1 MKKFFTLTMLL
12 VAAIAVNAQNRTWD
26 FTNWS
31 ATTKAALTADDD
43 TNGGERWTSVEKKDG
58 SGETDDNCFWWNM
71 TGAAELTT
79 MADGSNA
86 VAIAETAGLTFECAQ
101 RSLALAIN
109 YQTAWDGMGPYA
121 GPSYLWIGGS
131 SNKITIPSVKKGSKI
146 TMEVESHKPSEGRGM
161 SLSVNG
167 TKIQIESGSETPKEK
182 TTCTWIIPTDIA
194 TEDKVDVVATN
205 SKGCHI
211 YTISVNEDA
220 PAVDGAKIAF
230 FYDSSYPNYTLDAD
244 VSYQMLAN
252 NEFFSNTTVEGID
265 VTKDMS
271 AIDRDSLC
279 KFSIVVISGAIS
291 ADNAFANTLKQAI
304 AYTPILNLGTNLYKT
319 WGLGNAVATSTAALT
334 VSESNRTHSLFI
346 PQTQNEELIDENG
359 NLPMLTEGTLSG
371 VAFDEGSYFAA
382 DEVIA
387 TADGNT
393 AIHIHNAARNAYMLL
408 PYGDK
413 TGLAEATM
421 YDILTNAATLLNN
434 SKQSVPTAG
443 APAFT
448 EIYNNL
454 NTDVKVTSSTS
465 NAKIYYTV
473 VAPGNEATDP
483 SAESTPYTGP
493 VNITE
498 AGSII
503 SAIAYA
509 DGYNPSEITRDT
521 VETFVTSAS
530 PEVQVAYE
538 EGKTTV
544 TLVNKEEGA
553 TVYYSINGS
562 LTPIECGVYTE
573 PFTVSH
579 HVTLTAFAG
588 EVEGKKQSEP
598 VVKEINVTGEKIRI
612 DEMASFDANK
622 ADWACG
628 ESKVKYYTDGKK
640 NGYNFYEVEE
650 STVTGS
656 EGQDSTVYTIIGPA
670 NKVSAHN
677 PGNGWIAK
685 SFGQGMLWERL
696 TVNADIDNTNEA
708 GRYRAET
715 AFDVGATDDCISFG
729 NVRKSDGANNDPYSG
744 SLYSTQKF
752 QGPFDIVTW
761 VGNASS
767 SNIPKAEIY
776 VSTDTL
782 DEANWVKVDT
792 LVFAKTQRWIKKNI
806 VSYEGTDEVF
816 VKLQPQFS
824 SVQVYNIKIMYAGE
838 KSEEYVTG
846 IEDVNTGSAAA
857 GNVVRTVVYNINGTQ
872 IAKPAK
878 GINII
883 REVYANGQSKTR
895 KVVVR

>member
-1 MKKFFTLTMLL
+1 MSKL
-12 VAAIAVNAQNRTWD
+12 AADMAENEG
-26 FTNWS
+26 S
-31 ATTKAALTADDD
+31 
-43 TNGGERWTSVEKKDG
+43 RWTHVEKDTG
-58 SGETDDNCFWWNM
+58 VGDTGGNCYWWNKS
-71 TGAAELTT
+71 GKVELATLV
-79 MADGSNA
+79 GG
-86 VAIAETAGLTFECAQ
+86 VEEIIPETAGLLFGSERA

-109 YQTAWDGMGPYA
+109 YQTSFDGAAGPFN
-121 GPSYLWIGGS
+121 GPSYVWVGS
-131 SNKITIPSVKKGSKI
+131 KSQTVTIPAVKPGARI
-146 TMEVESHKPSEGRGM
+146 TVEVESHKVTEGRGFSM
-161 SLSVNG
+161 TVNG
-167 TKIQIESGSETPKEK
+167 TKVAIEQGSEKPIEL
-182 TTCTWIIPTDIA
+182 TTCVWTVPADITEPT
-194 TEDKVDVVATN
+194 VDVVLTN
-205 SKGCHI
+205 SNGSHI
-211 YTISVNEDA
+211 YSIDVNEDA
-220 PAVDGAKIAF
+220 PAVDGAKIAY
-230 FYDSSYPNYTLDAD
+230 FYDSTYPNYTLENDMLN
-244 VSYQMLAN
+244 QMLSG
-252 NEFFSNTTVEGID
+252 NEFFANTTVENID
-265 VTKDMS
+265 VAGDLS

-279 KFSIVVISGAIS
+279 KFDVVVLSSAIKG
-291 ADNAFANTLKQAI
+291 DNAFAATLKSAI
-304 AYTPILNLGTNLYKT
+304 AYTPMLNLSTNLYKA
-319 WGLGNAVATSTAALT
+319 WGLGSVATTTSQGAFVDET
-334 VSESNRTHSLFI
+334 NRQHRLFE
-346 PQTQNEELIDENG
+346 PQTTDEPIIGEDGLFYMRN
-359 NLPMLTEGTLSG
+359 EGTINT
-371 VAFDEGSYFAA
+371 VEFEEGSYFAG
-382 DEVIA
+382 DQVIA
-387 TADGNT
+387 TVDGKP
-393 AIHIHNAARNAYMLL
+393 AIHVHNANRNAYMLL
-408 PYGDK
+408 PYGD
-413 TGLAEATM
+413 TSEDCYITV
-421 YDILTNAATLLNN
+421 YDVLTNATAMLNN
-434 SKQSVPTAG
+434 SKQEVTKAA
-443 APAFT
+443 APSFEET
-448 EIYNNL
+448 YNNL
-454 NTDVKVTSSTS
+454 NTDVTIKSAT
-465 NAKIYYTV
+465 NGAKIFYTV

-483 SAESTPYTGP
+483 SMESTPYT
-493 VNITE
+493 E
-498 AGSII
+498 AINVAEEGSII

-509 DGYNPSEITRDT
+509 DGYNPSEISRDT
-521 VETFVTSAS
+521 VKTYVTSAT

-562 LTPIECGVYTE
+562 LNPIECGVYTE
-573 PFTVSH
+573 PFTISH

-598 VVKEINVTGEKIRI
+598 VVKEINVKGEKIRI

-628 ESKVKYYTDGKK
+628 ESKVKYYTEGKK
-640 NGYNFYEVEE
+640 NGYNFYNVEE

-656 EGQDSTVYTIIGPA
+656 EGQDSIVYTILGPA
-670 NKVSAHN
+670 DIASGHN

-685 SFGQGMLWERL
+685 SYGQGMLWERL
-696 TVNADIDNTNEA
+696 TVNADIDNTNDA

-729 NVRKSDGANNDPYSG
+729 NVRKSDGVNNDPYSG
-744 SLYSTQKF
+744 KIYSTQKF

-792 LVFAKTQRWIKKNI
+792 LVFAKTQRWLKKNI

-838 KSEEYVTG
+838 KSNEYVTG
-846 IEDVNTGSAAA
+846 IEDINTGSEAA